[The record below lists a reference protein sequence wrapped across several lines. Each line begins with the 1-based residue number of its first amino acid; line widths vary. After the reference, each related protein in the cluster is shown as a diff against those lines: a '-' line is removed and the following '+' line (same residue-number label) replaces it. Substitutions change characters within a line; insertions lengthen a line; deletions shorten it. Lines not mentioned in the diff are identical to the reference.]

1 MCVPAPPGVFEP
13 CHARVCPPAP
23 HLHSA
28 LLPVF
33 YEEGTVLNRANRK
46 FESYLS
52 ARIIPLL
59 YSVAPSLTRCG
70 LWAINDV
77 PRRRTTTAI
86 WTACG
91 CAIFALV
98 IRNRKC
104 AKFAIRPAGGGAGG
118 SVVAS
123 SVDGVVACPPPRRAR
138 SPRVHGSRTRTVN
151 CAGVSMKQATKYRTK
166 SRLLFILPHTCESCE
181 LRPVC
186 SRSVV
191 SIQCCF
197 DSIFSGPSGTKQQTA
212 HAHANVRGPY
222 VRLPCTLP
230 MPAAR
235 MRPCPIWPHAIQRN
249 WTPSAPEMGPRF
261 PMWNRDSLHARNS
274 RVLSWTSITRRQAA
288 GAYHQNLPL
297 PAPPSHPSTFPGAS
311 LAEAAIQT
319 TRRWDSSRGII
330 SACICLHLPAP
341 PCISNRRHRRQSRR
355 SSRRQSSCHAA
366 LITAPYGLMSSVR
379 HRPPSA
385 QPPKRP
391 VQPPDKPSACR
402 SLQIIIDGCCL
413 LIVIGVP
420 QNVSLSSSRRRA
432 TACSPP
438 RQRGSRA
445 HRSHKGRPDGRGS

>member
-1 MCVPAPPGVFEP
+1 
-13 CHARVCPPAP
+13 
-23 HLHSA
+23 
-28 LLPVF
+28 
-33 YEEGTVLNRANRK
+33 
-46 FESYLS
+46 
-52 ARIIPLL
+52 
-59 YSVAPSLTRCG
+59 
-70 LWAINDV
+70 
-77 PRRRTTTAI
+77 
-86 WTACG
+86 
-91 CAIFALV
+91 
-98 IRNRKC
+98 
-104 AKFAIRPAGGGAGG
+104 
-118 SVVAS
+118 
-123 SVDGVVACPPPRRAR
+123 
-138 SPRVHGSRTRTVN
+138 
-151 CAGVSMKQATKYRTK
+151 MKQATKYRTK

-212 HAHANVRGPY
+212 HAHANVRGLY
-222 VRLPCTLP
+222 VRLPTPICTLP

-311 LAEAAIQT
+311 LAEAAIRT

-385 QPPKRP
+385 QPSR
-391 VQPPDKPSACR
+391 ARRGRC
-402 SLQIIIDGCCL
+402 SLQI
-413 LIVIGVP
+413 
-420 QNVSLSSSRRRA
+420 SHRRA
-432 TACSPP
+432 AA
-438 RQRGSRA
+438 SR
-445 HRSHKGRPDGRGS
+445 

>member
-1 MCVPAPPGVFEP
+1 MREI
-13 CHARVCPPAP
+13 CH
-23 HLHSA
+23 
-28 LLPVF
+28 
-33 YEEGTVLNRANRK
+33 
-46 FESYLS
+46 
-52 ARIIPLL
+52 
-59 YSVAPSLTRCG
+59 
-70 LWAINDV
+70 
-77 PRRRTTTAI
+77 
-86 WTACG
+86 
-91 CAIFALV
+91 
-98 IRNRKC
+98 
-104 AKFAIRPAGGGAGG
+104 PAGRGRGRWIGRG
-118 SVVAS
+118 S
-123 SVDGVVACPPPRRAR
+123 SVDGVIACPPRRAR
-138 SPRVHGSRTRTVN
+138 SPRVHGIDHHASNAPRTRNCQVSETVF
-151 CAGVSMKQATKYRTK
+151 AKQATLKYDEIK
-166 SRLLFILPHTCESCE
+166 ICIWHTCESCE

-311 LAEAAIQT
+311 LAEAAIRT

-366 LITAPYGLMSSVR
+366 LITAPYGLMSSC
-379 HRPPSA
+379 PPSGTVL
-385 QPPKRP
+385 PR
-391 VQPPDKPSACR
+391 R
-402 SLQIIIDGCCL
+402 SLRAREEAGAA
-413 LIVIGVP
+413 
-420 QNVSLSSSRRRA
+420 SR
-432 TACSPP
+432 
-438 RQRGSRA
+438 
-445 HRSHKGRPDGRGS
+445 